1 MHKINRWD
9 TFVAS
14 IFFVLGFSLIFS
26 ILGIILQTFL
36 SGSAFIVQKWLGR
49 IGGLLIILFGLY
61 VAGIISIGFLE
72 RERKLKINTK
82 RFKSKYL
89 VSFLFGAAFAI
100 GWTPCIGAI
109 LGAILTLA
117 ATQPQMAFLLLLA
130 YSLGLGIPFLL
141 VGLFT
146 TEAQSLIIKSE
157 PVIKYLKVVFGI
169 ILIFV
174 GILIYTSQLARLAD
188 FAYTVEFLRDLDL
201 LFITGSTVNLGI
213 AFLAGLVSFLS
224 PCVLPLIPA
233 FLAYLAAFNVNN
245 HGN

>member
-1 MHKINRWD
+1 M
-9 TFVAS
+9 
-14 IFFVLGFSLIFS
+14 
-26 ILGIILQTFL
+26 
-36 SGSAFIVQKWLGR
+36 
-49 IGGLLIILFGLY
+49 Y